1 MKNKKYKVIS
11 LHPYLRGCNLDC
23 DFCYVSK
30 IKTKNTKP
38 RKFWYDLIPFFTK
51 LTNQIALGSSG
62 EPFMDIPF
70 VKKFGVLCK
79 KNKIILNVTSNGRVL
94 MDLTDRELK
103 NNLKNITMISLSF
116 DDYKIKIKQDL
127 RNYIK
132 LVKRIKKLTKTQVG
146 SNLLVNKK
154 MFENK
159 GINFIKIVD
168 MLFKMG
174 VNRVFALVM
183 KNYSCPDILKFK
195 FIYQYLTIKYEH
207 FYIDDASKC
216 VLEEGKY
223 SNWKNKCHRGTGL
236 ISINE
241 DGGISTCSFAQPFTY
256 IKKPSDILNLKIPK
270 TELGTTYCPFLNRK

>member
-1 MKNKKYKVIS
+1 MINKKYKVIS
-11 LHPYLRGCNLDC
+11 LHPYLNGCNLDC
-23 DFCYVSK
+23 DFCYVNK
-30 IKTKNTKP
+30 IKSKDTKP

-70 VKKFGVLCK
+70 VKKFSSLCK
-79 KNKIILNVTSNGRVL
+79 KNSLICNVTSNGRLL

-103 NNLKNITMISLSF
+103 DALKNITMISISF
-116 DDYKIKIKQDL
+116 DNWKIKTTQDL
-127 RNYIK
+127 NNYIK
-132 LVKRIKKLTKTQVG
+132 LVQRIKKLTKTQVG
-146 SNLLVNKK
+146 SNLLVDKK

-168 MLFKMG
+168 MLFKVG
-174 VNRVFALVM
+174 VHRVFALCP
-183 KNYSCPDILKFK
+183 KNIPCPDILKFK
-195 FIYQYLTIKYEH
+195 LIYQILSVKYKH
-207 FYIDDASKC
+207 FYIDDASKM

-241 DGGISTCSFAQPFTY
+241 NGGISTCSFAEPFTY
-256 IKKPSDILNLKIPK
+256 IKKPSDILNLRIPK
-270 TELGTTYCPFLNRK
+270 KERECYSCPFLNRK